1 MADEVAKSEVA
12 KSEEAPDRREDLR
25 RLWAAI
31 LRLPSTQ
38 RTAFLLGLRDERGQG
53 VIALFPVAGVASIR
67 RIAEAIGLDALSLA
81 ALWKELPLDDAAIA
95 ARLRVAPELVP
106 RLRRTARQQLGA
118 VMRKVPR

>member
-1 MADEVAKSEVA
+1 MADDVAMSA
-12 KSEEAPDRREDLR
+12 EAPDRRDDLR

-38 RTAFLLGLRDERGQG
+38 RRAFLLGLRDARGQG

-67 RIAEAIGLDALSLA
+67 RIAEATGMDALSLA

-118 VMRKVPR
+118 AMRGAPR

>member
-1 MADEVAKSEVA
+1 MADEAATSDVAKSD
-12 KSEEAPDRREDLR
+12 EAPDRREDLR

-31 LRLPSTQ
+31 LRLPATQ
-38 RTAFLLGLRDERGQG
+38 RTAFLLSLRDERGQG

-67 RIAEAIGLDALSLA
+67 RIAEAIGTDALSLA
-81 ALWKELPLDDAAIA
+81 ALWKDLPLDDTAIA

-118 VMRKVPR
+118 VMRKGPR